1 MGRRKVATTVY
12 ITGEQ
17 AELLKL
23 LSAHTG
29 RPVAEYIREG
39 IDLVLERHEGE
50 LPKQLSLLE
59 PLEVPSGT
67 GSASRDAG
75 RATGERTDARGEV
88 R

>member
-12 ITGEQ
+12 ITDEQ

-59 PLEVPSGT
+59 PLEGNGGKGAAARQVE
-67 GSASRDAG
+67 R
-75 RATGERTDARGEV
+75 RTGERAEARGEV